1 MVGSL
6 ALRHPERLPFPIG
19 NPRRGEP
26 GGDFMTLARALTDG
40 RVFYGTSDS
49 GSRLGGTNR
58 DALEGA
64 TSGSIS
70 YAPVR
75 EEG

>member
-1 MVGSL
+1 
-6 ALRHPERLPFPIG
+6 
-19 NPRRGEP
+19 
-26 GGDFMTLARALTDG
+26 MTLARALTDG